1 MLFYQLRVQQSQLY
15 IYFCIC
21 LYVIRKVVFRLSV
34 AHEIENDK
42 SY

>member
-1 MLFYQLRVQQSQLY
+1 MLFYQLRMQQVKNLH
-15 IYFCIC
+15 YFCIC